1 MPPPSPTSTAITAN
15 FHRCLPNEGCDVPI
29 KDHCNG
35 LLLLLGG
42 YVVSPTTRQWV
53 VLPPRPPRRNA
64 KELLFR
70 HYDYIV
76 FDPAVSP
83 HYEVL
88 VVPEV
93 PWSDRGTWA
102 AGCQWPPSAML
113 LQVYSSRAN
122 WWEERSFARQGR
134 RSEPSPTCLGPA
146 TKDASST
153 GMDTSRCTTILS

>member
-1 MPPPSPTSTAITAN
+1 MDPPRLPLAGVLIKFQDREFTELLHAPSRPRPRSPPTST
-15 FHRCLPNEGCDVPI
+15 LPAQRRLRRAHQ
-29 KDHCNG
+29 DHCNG

-83 HYEVL
+83 HSVL
-88 VVPEV
+88 VRPGG
-93 PWSDRGTWA
+93 SLGDREHGRGARWRRPIHA
-102 AGCQWPPSAML
+102 AGFTP
-113 LQVYSSRAN
+113 R
-122 WWEERSFARQGR
+122 G
-134 RSEPSPTCLGPA
+134 
-146 TKDASST
+146 
-153 GMDTSRCTTILS
+153 